1 MSTPTDI
8 IKETDRGTAREASS
22 NSIFK
27 HSSVLIYNGESK

>member
-8 IKETDRGTAREASS
+8 IKETDRGMARKAST

-27 HSSVLIYNGESK
+27 HSSALIYHGESK

>member
-8 IKETDRGTAREASS
+8 IKETDRGTAKEASR

-27 HSSVLIYNGESK
+27 HSSVLIYNRGSK